1 MHTTELYSK
10 GLVEFV
16 GAELRIW
23 RADYKIICN
32 IKLHINYM
40 YIHLLKGF
48 GISHSHIV
56 QRSTVN

>member
-16 GAELRIW
+16 GAELWIW
-23 RADYKIICN
+23 RADYKIICD

-40 YIHLLKGF
+40 YIQPAQGV
-48 GISHSHIV
+48 GIPHSHLV
-56 QRSTVN
+56 